1 MTQETNERYIG
12 DQVRSRATVIL
23 TRRDD
28 LRVVQTKEESGLDL
42 HVYVDREDKPMRL
55 VFVVLLR
62 GVPSPTTSEQA
73 NQVLKPTMSFFQGL
87 RKFTY
92 PVCLFFFTVR
102 EEQAFFSWLAEPVV
116 NGEGPKLVHHTA
128 AKCVELTDAVLGEVV
143 HRVVAWYDAVEAVLI
158 AEPYRAG
165 PP

>member
-1 MTQETNERYIG
+1 MTRETNERYLG
-12 DQVRSRATVIL
+12 GKVLSRANVIL

-28 LRVVQTKEESGLDL
+28 LRIVETKEQTDLDM

-55 VFVVLLR
+55 VFGVLLR
-62 GVPSPTTSEQA
+62 GVPSPTTAEQA
-73 NQVLKPTMSFFQGL
+73 NKVLGPTMGYFQGL

-116 NGEGPKLVHHTA
+116 NGDGPKLIHHTA
-128 AKCVELTDAVLGEVV
+128 GNCVELTDALLEDVV
-143 HRVVAWYDAVEAVLI
+143 DRVVAWYDAVEALLI
-158 AEPYRAG
+158 G
-165 PP
+165 